1 MSGLSDSQFKVIR
14 TLIDTAPD
22 SAIRS
27 LDTALST
34 EHGDG
39 AMGAIRDL
47 VSAEAGER
55 RARLMSF
62 GPLSRLCLSGEPLV
76 PHTVFPARILALL
89 WIALKAEAPQNVAAV
104 MAASAAWSQDEAD
117 PAPFD
122 ALCVAASAGLRVPAG
137 TAFSG
142 AADLLAG
149 DADRFADFLDLV
161 PLTRRALQHLPDWL
175 GRMTD
180 ERAASVRL
188 AFRDAGDIAP
198 DAGPR
203 YLEMLLAQLDEPW
216 QILRVIS
223 AVMDRPNDSYMAGS
237 ELAELGGRLLADI
250 DRRLDDLRAF
260 DPQQGAAAGV
270 AAAEAARIAVLA
282 INEFEQ
288 SLDLKR
294 DGPWGLRIGKQKREL
309 AQAVESR
316 FGKADDAVGGALP
329 LKTVRSAG
337 RMMRGF
343 PKLIQDPEPKMI
355 AKAEGL
361 LAFLDET
368 RASAPNGGY
377 ASLRAKVVEKVEAR
391 LDQYA
396 EDLIEVLRDDDSR
409 DHERARLYL
418 ELTANFVAYVRD
430 EKAAQIVRRRA
441 AA

>member
-1 MSGLSDSQFKVIR
+1 
-14 TLIDTAPD
+14 
-22 SAIRS
+22 
-27 LDTALST
+27 
-34 EHGDG
+34 
-39 AMGAIRDL
+39 
-47 VSAEAGER
+47 
-55 RARLMSF
+55 
-62 GPLSRLCLSGEPLV
+62 
-76 PHTVFPARILALL
+76 
-89 WIALKAEAPQNVAAV
+89 
-104 MAASAAWSQDEAD
+104 
-117 PAPFD
+117 
-122 ALCVAASAGLRVPAG
+122 
-137 TAFSG
+137 
-142 AADLLAG
+142 
-149 DADRFADFLDLV
+149 
-161 PLTRRALQHLPDWL
+161 
-175 GRMTD
+175 
-180 ERAASVRL
+180 
-188 AFRDAGDIAP
+188 
-198 DAGPR
+198 
-203 YLEMLLAQLDEPW
+203 
-216 QILRVIS
+216 
-223 AVMDRPNDSYMAGS
+223 
-237 ELAELGGRLLADI
+237 LAELGGRLLADI

-396 EDLIEVLRDDDSR
+396 EDLIEVLRDEDNR